1 MSLFIREHPLSIRRN
16 NSLLRNSFFDDFDND
31 FDNEFFNH
39 PLITFPTLYPYP
51 YLSYNPV
58 KSFENQVSKT
68 FNSDI
73 FKSFSPKINLS
84 EDENNYYIHAD
95 LPGMK
100 KDQVKME
107 LSDEDRILTISGE
120 RETIIDDSDKNS
132 TKDSTKEENNK
143 ENNKENANENKE
155 SEKKELKDTNKEE
168 NNKENN
174 KENANE
180 NKESEKKEQK
190 DTNKEENN
198 KKYSRIECS
207 YGKFSR
213 SFSIPENADINNI
226 QAKMENGVLEVT
238 LKKMEA
244 QKNEHKH
251 SIQIQ

>member
-16 NSLLRNSFFDDFDND
+16 NSLLRNSLFDDFDNA
-31 FDNEFFNH
+31 FDNEIFNH

-58 KSFENQVSKT
+58 KSLENQISKT
-68 FNSDI
+68 FNSDV
-73 FKSFSPKINLS
+73 FKSVDFSPKINLI

-107 LSDEDRILTISGE
+107 LSDEDRVLTISGE
-120 RETIIDDSDKNS
+120 RETIIDDSDKAS
-132 TKDSTKEENNK
+132 KKDSTKEENNK
-143 ENNKENANENKE
+143 ENANENKE
-155 SEKKELKDTNKEE
+155 TKKEEH
-168 NNKENN
+168 
-174 KENANE
+174 NE
-180 NKESEKKEQK
+180 TK
-190 DTNKEENN
+190 KEENN

-238 LKKMEA
+238 LKKMEP

>member
-16 NSLLRNSFFDDFDND
+16 NSLLRNSLFDGFDNA

-58 KSFENQVSKT
+58 KSLENQISKT
-68 FNSDI
+68 FNSDV
-73 FKSFSPKINLS
+73 FKSVDFSPKINLS

-107 LSDEDRILTISGE
+107 LSDEDRVLTISGE
-120 RETIIDDSDKNS
+120 RETIIDDSDKAS
-132 TKDSTKEENNK
+132 KKDSIKEENNK
-143 ENNKENANENKE
+143 ENTNENKK
-155 SEKKELKDTNKEE
+155 SKKEEQ
-168 NNKENN
+168 
-174 KENANE
+174 NE
-180 NKESEKKEQK
+180 TKN
-190 DTNKEENN
+190 EENN

-238 LKKMEA
+238 LKKMEP

>member
-16 NSLLRNSFFDDFDND
+16 NSLLRNSLFDDFDNA

-58 KSFENQVSKT
+58 KSLENQISKT
-68 FNSDI
+68 FNSDV
-73 FKSFSPKINLS
+73 FKSVDFSPKINLS

-107 LSDEDRILTISGE
+107 LSDEDRVLTISGE
-120 RETIIDDSDKNS
+120 RETIIDNSDKAS
-132 TKDSTKEENNK
+132 KKDSIKEENNK
-143 ENNKENANENKE
+143 ENTNENKK
-155 SEKKELKDTNKEE
+155 SKKEEQ
-168 NNKENN
+168 
-174 KENANE
+174 NE
-180 NKESEKKEQK
+180 TKN
-190 DTNKEENN
+190 EENN

-238 LKKMEA
+238 LKKMEP

>member
-16 NSLLRNSFFDDFDND
+16 NSLLRNSLFDDFDSA

-58 KSFENQVSKT
+58 KSLKNQISKT
-68 FNSDI
+68 FNSDV
-73 FKSFSPKINLS
+73 FKSVDFSPKINLS

-95 LPGMK
+95 LPGMR

-107 LSDEDRILTISGE
+107 LSDEDRVLTIS
-120 RETIIDDSDKNS
+120 
-132 TKDSTKEENNK
+132 
-143 ENNKENANENKE
+143 E
-155 SEKKELKDTNKEE
+155 SKKE
-168 NNKENN
+168 
-174 KENANE
+174 
-180 NKESEKKEQK
+180 EQK
-190 DTNKEENN
+190 DTKKEENN

-238 LKKMEA
+238 LKKMEP

-251 SIQIQ
+251 SIEIQ

>member
-16 NSLLRNSFFDDFDND
+16 NSLLRNSLFDDFDSA

-58 KSFENQVSKT
+58 KSLENQISKT
-68 FNSDI
+68 FNSDV
-73 FKSFSPKINLS
+73 FKSVDFSPKINLS

-95 LPGMK
+95 LPGMR
-100 KDQVKME
+100 KDQVKIE
-107 LSDEDRILTISGE
+107 LSDEDRVLTIS
-120 RETIIDDSDKNS
+120 ET
-132 TKDSTKEENNK
+132 
-143 ENNKENANENKE
+143 
-155 SEKKELKDTNKEE
+155 KKE
-168 NNKENN
+168 
-174 KENANE
+174 
-180 NKESEKKEQK
+180 EQK
-190 DTNKEENN
+190 DTKEEENN

-238 LKKMEA
+238 LKKMEP
-244 QKNEHKH
+244 QMNEHKH

>member
-16 NSLLRNSFFDDFDND
+16 NSLLRNSLFDDFDSA

-58 KSFENQVSKT
+58 KSLENQISKT
-68 FNSDI
+68 FNSDV
-73 FKSFSPKINLS
+73 FKSVDFSPKINLS

-107 LSDEDRILTISGE
+107 LSDEDRVLTISGE
-120 RETIIDDSDKNS
+120 RETIIDDSDKAS
-132 TKDSTKEENNK
+132 KKDSIKEENNK
-143 ENNKENANENKE
+143 ENAKTNKE
-155 SEKKELKDTNKEE
+155 SKKE
-168 NNKENN
+168 
-174 KENANE
+174 
-180 NKESEKKEQK
+180 EQK
-190 DTNKEENN
+190 DTKKEENN

-238 LKKMEA
+238 LKKMEP